1 MPRITFFSLLL
12 AGLACLTQAAP
23 TSTPP
28 KLELSLPEL
37 RSQQTFRLST
47 EPARPTV
54 VNFWTNGCAPCLGEL
69 RYFSQLALAHPEV
82 RFLGVAL
89 DPRDSALKLLDD
101 NALSFPNLLAPEDP
115 RPLLR
120 SFGNGIVAMPFTI
133 ILNPD
138 RSRCW
143 ANLGELDRARFNQA
157 FDYCALGHRQA
168 ATPARTG
175 G

>member
-1 MPRITFFSLLL
+1 MPRTKRFSLLF
-12 AGLACLTQAAP
+12 ACLANLALAAP
-23 TSTPP
+23 VSAPP
-28 KLELSLPEL
+28 KLELALPEL
-37 RSQQTFRLST
+37 RSQQAFRLSA
-47 EPARPTV
+47 EPAKPTV

-89 DPRDSALKLLDD
+89 DSRDAALKLLDD
-101 NALSFPNLLAPEDP
+101 NALSFTNLLAPEDP

-168 ATPARTG
+168 VTPARTRS
-175 G
+175 